1 MFARF
6 QKYVYIC
13 TQIVTSG
20 RSYGGFGGGAKCPAG
35 RGFERR
41 KRSITN
47 IYF

>member
-20 RSYGGFGGGAKCPAG
+20 RSYGGFGGW
-35 RGFERR
+35 
-41 KRSITN
+41 RSALRAADLREEN
-47 IYF
+47 EV